1 MATSKSAEKRA
12 RQNENRRKY
21 NKSWKT
27 RFRTVR
33 KELGEA
39 IEAEADEETIRELET
54 EAVSLADKV
63 ASRGIVHDK
72 KAARWKSRLQKQVS
86 KYLD

>member
-12 RQNENRRKY
+12 RQNERRRTY

-33 KELGEA
+33 AKLHDA
-39 IEAEADEETIRELET
+39 IEAEQDEEKIRELNK
-54 EAVSLADKV
+54 EAVSLADKI
-63 ASRGIVHDK
+63 ASRGVIHPK
-72 KAARWKSRLQKQVS
+72 KAARWKSRLQKSVNE
-86 KYLD
+86 YLN